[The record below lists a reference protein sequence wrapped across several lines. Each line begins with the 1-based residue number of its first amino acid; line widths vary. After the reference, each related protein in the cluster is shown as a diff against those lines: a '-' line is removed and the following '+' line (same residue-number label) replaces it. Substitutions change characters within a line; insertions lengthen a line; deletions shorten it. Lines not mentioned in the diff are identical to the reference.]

1 MKRSLFLWGMAFLC
15 IYAFAQE
22 ERDWTSNIDITI
34 KAGIGSTGF
43 TSSVEQSRSSIAFRT
58 GVSADIPFSH
68 KIGLQPS
75 LFYTYRGDKIKEP
88 TDINCRLSYIDL
100 PVLFCF
106 YDVIDKNNDYFLP
119 EGPIM
124 KWKIG
129 PYIGYK
135 LNGDVKNANAPTKK
149 FDFGVSGGMD
159 VIINHI
165 VFSGEVS
172 VGAIPVCKDYNGHRL
187 HNMTLVL
194 SLGYK
199 L

>member
-1 MKRSLFLWGMAFLC
+1 MIFLC

-22 ERDWTSNIDITI
+22 ERDWTSNIDITL
-34 KAGIGSTGF
+34 KTGIGGTGF
-43 TSSVEQSRSSIAFRT
+43 TSSVEQANSPIAFRT
-58 GVSADIPFSH
+58 GISFDIPFSQ

-75 LFYTYRGDKIKEP
+75 LFYTYKGTKIKEP
-88 TDINCRLSYIDL
+88 TDINCRLGYIDL
-100 PVLFCF
+100 PILFCF
-106 YDVIDKNNDYFLP
+106 YSVIDKDNDYGLP

-135 LNGDVKNANAPTKK
+135 LNGDIKNANAPTKK
-149 FDFGVSGGMD
+149 FDFGVSGGLD
-159 VIINHI
+159 VIINRI
-165 VFSGEVS
+165 VFSGEMS
-172 VGAIPVCKDYNGHRL
+172 IGAIPVCKDYNGHRL
-187 HNMTLVL
+187 HNTTLII